1 MDITALVN
9 QLEQLLRI
17 AITIISAYFIAL
29 WIACVW
35 WTFRDIRART
45 TDIFLQIAATLL
57 VAVFSL
63 PGLLIYVVLRP
74 PKTLAQLYEDSLEE
88 EAFLQGIQVHNSCPV
103 CKQRV
108 EPEFIFCP
116 WCQTRLKRTCTR
128 CERPLV
134 LRWKM
139 CPYCG
144 TNVYTTPLP
153 DEVGTAVATLP
164 EPADEGERDLVESRG
179 KGGRRPIPTRN

>member
-1 MDITALVN
+1 MDITAFVN
-9 QLEQLLRI
+9 RLEQLLRI
-17 AITIISAYFIAL
+17 GITIIFAYFIAL

-35 WTFRDIRART
+35 WAFRDIRSRT

-63 PGLLIYVVLRP
+63 PGLLIYMVLRP

-108 EPEFIFCP
+108 EPDFIFCP
-116 WCQTRLKRTCTR
+116 WCQTRLKRTCAR
-128 CERPLV
+128 CERPLT

-139 CPYCG
+139 CPFCG
-144 TNVYTTPLP
+144 TSVYTTPLES
-153 DEVGTAVATLP
+153 DVGTTAVATLP
-164 EPADEGERDLVESRG
+164 VPAEDTELAEASTAR
-179 KGGRRPIPTRN
+179 GRRPTATRN

>member
-1 MDITALVN
+1 MDVAALVT

-17 AITIISAYFIAL
+17 GITIISAYFIAL
-29 WIACVW
+29 WFACVW
-35 WTFRDIRART
+35 WTFRDIRSRT

-63 PGLLIYVVLRP
+63 PGLLIYMVLRP

-108 EPEFIFCP
+108 EGDFIFCP

-128 CERPLV
+128 CERPLI

-139 CPYCG
+139 CPFCG
-144 TNVYTTPLP
+144 TSVYTTPLP
-153 DEVGTAVATLP
+153 DEVSAAVATLP
-164 EPADEGERDLVESRG
+164 EPADDGELAESSSKR
-179 KGGRRPIPTRN
+179 GRRPIPTRN